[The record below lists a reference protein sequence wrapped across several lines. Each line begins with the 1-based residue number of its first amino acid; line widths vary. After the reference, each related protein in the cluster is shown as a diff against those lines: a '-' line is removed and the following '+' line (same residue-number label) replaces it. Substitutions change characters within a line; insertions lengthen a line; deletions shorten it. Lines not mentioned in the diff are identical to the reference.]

1 MNRPFSPTFLFTVI
15 PRLLPYLKVTFWVMG
30 GTIFFGLIVGFLLAK
45 AKLQGNVFSKTLA
58 HGYTWALRCTP
69 SIVLLFIVFYGLP
82 KALLEIFGININS
95 WHRGIFVV
103 VTFSLLFA
111 ATFSEIMRSAFLAV
125 EKGQYES
132 AVSIGLSPFQ
142 AFQRIVFPQAVVVA
156 LPNLGNSFIILM
168 KEGALA
174 FTVGLVDVMG
184 QGTLIISRNYG
195 AYALE
200 TYLALA
206 LIYWLLTIAL
216 EKSFFFL
223 EKRLSQGR
231 KAWA

>member
-1 MNRPFSPTFLFTVI
+1 
-15 PRLLPYLKVTFWVMG
+15 
-30 GTIFFGLIVGFLLAK
+30 
-45 AKLQGNVFSKTLA
+45 
-58 HGYTWALRCTP
+58 
-69 SIVLLFIVFYGLP
+69 
-82 KALLEIFGININS
+82 
-95 WHRGIFVV
+95 
-103 VTFSLLFA
+103 
-111 ATFSEIMRSAFLAV
+111 
-125 EKGQYES
+125 
-132 AVSIGLSPFQ
+132 
-142 AFQRIVFPQAVVVA
+142 VVA